1 MQDLSLHILDIAE
14 NAIRAGGDRIAIEI
28 LEEEEHDK
36 LTISI
41 EDNGKGMSAEMVEK
55 ARDPFFTTKGGK
67 RFGLGLSLLAQA
79 AQQAE
84 GEFRIDSEPGLGTK
98 IVAVFKL
105 SHPDTKPMGDIVETM
120 KTLVASHPEKRFVFD
135 YTSGDEKYHFDSFE

>member
-1 MQDLSLHILDIAE
+1 MQDLSLHILDIAQ
-14 NAIRAGGDRIAIEI
+14 NAIRAGGDRIVIEI
-28 LEEEEHDK
+28 AEDEEHDK

-41 EDNGKGMSAEMVEK
+41 EDNGKGMNAEMVEK
-55 ARDPFFTTKGGK
+55 AIDPFFTTKDGRK
-67 RFGLGLSLLAQA
+67 FGLGLSLLAQA

-84 GEFRIDSEPGLGTK
+84 GEFRIDSKQGAGTK

-120 KTLVASHPEKRFVFD
+120 KTLIASNPERQFVFD
-135 YTSGDEKYHFDSFE
+135 YKKGDESHHFDSFE